1 MLTTSV
7 LDSPVFSGLFS
18 SDPMREVFTDRTR
31 VQCYLEVELALAR
44 AQARLGIIPAEAA
57 AEIGLHGNAAEYNL
71 AALGEGTVRAGSP
84 IIPVVDALVQKCRNG
99 AGEWAHW
106 GATTQDIMDT
116 GMVLQIRAAL
126 ALIEADLAAICAG
139 LAELARV
146 HRDVPMAGR
155 SNLQHAIPITFGYK
169 VAVLLSAFQRHRER
183 LAQLRPRLLVG
194 QFGGAVGTLASL
206 GTRGLEVQTALM
218 AELHLGQ
225 PVIAWHVM
233 RDTLAEAGQ
242 FLALLTA
249 TCAKFAMDVR
259 LMMQTEVG
267 EAFEPALAGRGASST
282 MPQKRN
288 PVSGN
293 FVHACAALVRSLSAT
308 LVEAMV
314 QDHER
319 ATGPFQMEWAAVPE
333 IFCLTGGALAH
344 TRSLAEGLTI
354 DPARM
359 RRNLDATGG
368 LVLAEAV
375 MMGLGHTLG
384 RSRAHHLVQ
393 GISRRVVAGDG
404 DFLELLAAEPEISAH
419 MDRATLQALLDPA
432 NYTGLSGVMV
442 DRVLAVEPGARS
454 GGE

>member
-1 MLTTSV
+1 MLTTSAI
-7 LDSPVFSGLFS
+7 DSTVFSGLFS
-18 SDPMREVFTDRTR
+18 TEAMREIFTDQTR
-31 VQCYLEVELALAR
+31 VQCYLEVELALACV
-44 AQARLGIIPAEAA
+44 QARLGIIPQAA
-57 AEIGLHGNAAEYNL
+57 ADEIARHGNAAEYDMQAL
-71 AALGEGTVRAGSP
+71 AEGTVRAGSP
-84 IIPVVDALVQKCRNG
+84 IIPVVAALVKKCRNG

-126 ALIEADLAAICAG
+126 ALIEADLEAICTG
-139 LAELARV
+139 LAHLART

-169 VAVLLSAFQRHRER
+169 AAILLSAFQRHRER

-206 GTRGLEVQTALM
+206 GDAGLAVQTALM

-225 PVIAWHVM
+225 PVIAWHTM
-233 RDTLAEAGQ
+233 RDMLAEAGQ

-249 TCAKFAMDVR
+249 TCAKFALDVR
-259 LMMQTEVG
+259 LMMQTEVA
-267 EAFEPALAGRGASST
+267 EAFEPALAGRGGSST

-288 PVSGN
+288 PVAGN
-293 FVHACAALVRSLSAT
+293 FVHACAALVRNLSST

-333 IFCLTGGALAH
+333 IFCLAAGALSH
-344 TRSLAEGLTI
+344 TRGLACGLTI
-354 DPARM
+354 DPTRM
-359 RRNLDATGG
+359 RENLAATGG
-368 LVLAEAV
+368 LVLSEAV
-375 MMGLGHTLG
+375 MMGLGKPLG
-384 RSRAHHLVQ
+384 RSHAHHLVQ
-393 GISRRVVAGDG
+393 DICKRVIAGEG
-404 DFLELLAAEPEISAH
+404 SFLDLLAANPEIAAQMSRDDLA
-419 MDRATLQALLDPA
+419 ALLDPA

-442 DRVLAVEPGARS
+442 DRVLAVE
-454 GGE
+454 E